1 MNFVTEIAPE
11 AGTRHDEIR
20 ELVSQASG
28 VIAHYWP
35 MSMFVHHNPLHNI
48 ESMHFEDA
56 VRMGRR
62 FVGGNGYLPNEVF
75 REYVKSGRIQPEH
88 IDAAL
93 RPNAEDQNVTLG
105 QRTVSHFEV
114 LRAHLLSGCTPPAD
128 ETLEAFVA
136 RSPNTDSLRK
146 LADRLAPVLP
156 EPDPDES
163 PLARDLTLTEWCD
176 RTLHTHLVD
185 PINREVIKWCEAF
198 LDEGHAVWE
207 MPARERGF
215 YHAWKSLAALEWSPC
230 GITNSSRKIA
240 QLPESPEE
248 ALLEHLDVLGIPE
261 ELRQDYLSLQLTGLC
276 GWASFINWRGELS
289 EGHEWQETYP
299 VDLTQYLAV
308 RVWYE
313 RELVKQACESE
324 LGIEG
329 TYPRIASW
337 IERENNAASA
347 EERARAAQLSTA
359 VRLHD
364 LAGGLEIAATSLT
377 DVAPEQLRTLI
388 DWINAFPISEHGP
401 VWLKAFEAGYH
412 EDVLGKIRAS
422 AKNSAQSGDTKTRP
436 DAQAMFCIDVRSEP
450 FRRSIESV
458 GNYETIGFAG
468 FFTVFISHQA
478 FGDHHF
484 TEQYPA
490 IGKRQHTTCDVVRE
504 NQEIELARHEV
515 GKDFFH
521 TTHELLHDLKAHVL
535 TPYITVESLGWIF
548 AVPLFGRTLF
558 PTLFRRGREK
568 TSEKVAPPVSTNV
581 TFDEM
586 EGDDGVKLGLSLDE
600 QVAMLDTALR
610 SIGLTDNF
618 ARLVLACGHGSS
630 SDNNPYEAALN
641 CGACGGNAGT
651 PNARV
656 FASIANKAEV
666 RQQLAER
673 GIVIPEDTHFVAGLH
688 DTTTDGVTFFD
699 EEDIPST
706 HQSDMERLTKDLREA
721 AIRTNKER
729 CARLPLIANNPSATT
744 VQREI
749 DRRAGDWSEVRPEWG
764 LSGNA
769 AFIIGRRGLT
779 QDINLEGRSFLNNY
793 DYREDPTGALLQGIL
808 GAPCVVGQWIN
819 SEHYFSATDPE
830 VYGAGSKIYH
840 NVVGRIGIMAG
851 PQSDLRTGL
860 ARQSV
865 MKSTM
870 PYHEPL
876 RLLVVAEAPRERL
889 IKALE
894 NLPHVQA
901 LFDNQWIHLVAVDP
915 EEENPLYRYEPGL
928 KWASLSEQ

>member
-1 MNFVTEIAPE
+1 MSVATENASE
-11 AGTRHDEIR
+11 AGTRHSEIR

-48 ESMHFEDA
+48 ESMHFEKA
-56 VRMGRR
+56 VRLGRR
-62 FVGGNGYLPNEVF
+62 FVGGNGYLPNETF
-75 REYVKSGRIQPEH
+75 REYVKSGRIRPDH
-88 IDAAL
+88 INAAL
-93 RPNAEDQNVTLG
+93 RPKAEDQSVTLG
-105 QRTVSHFEV
+105 QRTVSHFDV
-114 LRAHLLSGCTPPAD
+114 LRAHLLSGITPPAE
-128 ETLEAFVA
+128 ETLQAFVD
-136 RSPNTDSLRK
+136 RSPDRDSLRK
-146 LADRLAPVLP
+146 LADHLAPVLSAP
-156 EPDPDES
+156 EPDES
-163 PLARDLTLTEWCD
+163 QLGRDLTLSEWCD
-176 RTLHTHLVD
+176 RTLHTHLTD
-185 PINREVIKWCEAF
+185 PMDREIIKWCEAF
-198 LDEGHAVWE
+198 LDEGHAVWA
-207 MPARERGF
+207 MPEREKGF
-215 YHAWKSLAALEWSPC
+215 YHTWKSLAAREWSPC
-230 GITNSSRKIA
+230 GINNSSRKIQ

-261 ELRQDYLSLQLTGLC
+261 EMRQDYLSLQLTGLT

-289 EGHEWQETYP
+289 EGYEWQETYP
-299 VDLTQYLAV
+299 IDLTQYLAV

-337 IERENNAASA
+337 IERERNAANG
-347 EERARAAQLSTA
+347 EERARCAQISAA

-364 LAGGLEIAATSLT
+364 LAGALEIEPGALA
-377 DVAPEQLRTLI
+377 DAPPEQLQTLL
-388 DWINAFPISEHGP
+388 DWLNAFPLTEHGP

-412 EDVLGKIRAS
+412 EDVLGQIGAS
-422 AKNSAQSGDTKTRP
+422 AKKAAEAGDKKERP

-468 FFTVFISHQA
+468 FFTVFIRHQA
-478 FGDHHF
+478 LDDHHF

-490 IGKRQHTTCDVVRE
+490 IGKAQHNTCDVVRD
-504 NQEIELARHEV
+504 NQEKELARHQA
-515 GKDFFH
+515 GKNFFH

-548 AVPLFGRTLF
+548 GVPLFGRTLF
-558 PTLFRRGREK
+558 PGFFRRWREK
-568 TSEKVAPPVSTNV
+568 VSEKVAPPVGTKV
-581 TFDEM
+581 TFDET
-586 EGDDGVKLGLSLDE
+586 EGDGGVKFGLKLDE
-600 QVAMLDTALR
+600 QVSMLETALR

-618 ARLVLACGHGSS
+618 ARLVAACGHGSS

-656 FASIANKAEV
+656 FASIANKPEV
-666 RQQLAER
+666 RKELAER
-673 GIVIPEDTHFVAGLH
+673 GIVIPDDTHFIAGLH
-688 DTTTDGVTFFD
+688 DTTTDGVTFYD
-699 EEDIPST
+699 LEDLPAT
-706 HQSDMERLTKDLREA
+706 HQSDLERFRKDLREA

-729 CARLPLIANNPSATT
+729 CNRLPLIGNNPSATT
-744 VQREI
+744 VQKEI

-769 AFIIGRRGLT
+769 AFIIGRRSLT
-779 QDINLEGRSFLNNY
+779 KDINLEGRSFLNNY

-808 GAPCVVGQWIN
+808 GAPTVVGQWIN

-865 MKSTM
+865 MRSTM

-889 IKALE
+889 IQALK

-901 LFDNQWIHLVAVDP
+901 LFDNEWIHLVAVDP
-915 EEENPLYRYEPGL
+915 EEDNPLYRYEPGL
-928 KWASLSEQ
+928 KWASLP

>member
-1 MNFVTEIAPE
+1 MNVVTENASE
-11 AGTRHDEIR
+11 AGTRHSEVR
-20 ELVSQASG
+20 ELVSQASK

-48 ESMHFEDA
+48 ESMHFEEA
-56 VRMGRR
+56 VRLGRR

-75 REYVKSGRIQPEH
+75 REYVRSGRIQPDH

-93 RPNAEDQNVTLG
+93 RAKTDDQTVTLG
-105 QRTVSHFEV
+105 QKTVSHFDV
-114 LRAHLLSGCTPPAD
+114 LKAHLLSGRTPPAA
-128 ETLEAFVA
+128 ETLQAFID
-136 RSPNTDSLRK
+136 RSPNADSLRK
-146 LADRLAPVLP
+146 LADHLAPVLP
-156 EPDPDES
+156 EREPNES
-163 PLARDLTLTEWCD
+163 PLGRDVTLADWCD
-176 RTLHTHLVD
+176 RTLHTHLTESL
-185 PINREVIKWCEAF
+185 NREVIKWCEAF
-198 LDEGHAVWE
+198 LDEGHAFWA
-207 MPARERGF
+207 MPEREKGF
-215 YHAWKSLAALEWSPC
+215 YHMWKSLAALEWSPC
-230 GITNSSRKIA
+230 GINNSSRKIE

-261 ELRQDYLSLQLTGLC
+261 EMRQDYLSLQLTGLC

-299 VDLTQYLAV
+299 IDLTQYLAV

-337 IERENNAASA
+337 IERKQHAANV
-347 EERARAAQLSTA
+347 EGLARSAQLSAA

-364 LAGGLEIAATSLT
+364 LASALEIAPAGLT
-377 DVAPEQLRTLI
+377 DVPPEQLRTLL
-388 DWINAFPISEHGP
+388 DWINAFPLSEHGP

-412 EDVLGKIRAS
+412 EAVLGKIRTS
-422 AKNSAQSGDTKTRP
+422 AKNSAQSGYTKARP

-450 FRRSIESV
+450 FRRSIEAV

-468 FFTVFISHQA
+468 FFTVFIRHQA
-478 FGDHHF
+478 LDHYHF

-490 IGKRQHTTCDVVRE
+490 IGKAQHTTIDVVRE
-504 NQEIELARHEV
+504 NQENELVRHKA
-515 GKDFFH
+515 GNDLFH
-521 TTHELLHDLKAHVL
+521 TAHELLHDLKGHVL
-535 TPYITVESLGWIF
+535 TPYITVEALGWLYG
-548 AVPLFGRTLF
+548 VQLFGRTLF
-558 PTLFRRGREK
+558 PKHYRRWREK
-568 TSEKVAPPVSTNV
+568 ISEKVAPPVGTKV
-581 TFDEM
+581 TFDET
-586 EGDDGVKLGLSLDE
+586 EGAGGVKLGLSLDA
-600 QVAMLDTALR
+600 QVSMLETALR

-656 FASIANKAEV
+656 FASIANKPEV
-666 RQQLAER
+666 RSQLAER
-673 GIVIPEDTHFVAGLH
+673 GIVIPEDTHFLAGLH
-688 DTTTDGVTFFD
+688 DTTTDGVTFYD
-699 EEDIPST
+699 QEDIPST
-706 HQSDMERLTKDLREA
+706 HESDMERFKANLREA

-729 CARLPLIANNPSATT
+729 CARLPLIGKNPSAST
-744 VQREI
+744 VQKEI

-769 AFIIGRRGLT
+769 SFIIGRRSLT
-779 QDINLEGRSFLNNY
+779 QDIDLEGRAFLNNY

-901 LFDNQWIHLVAVDP
+901 LFDNEWIHLVAVDP

-928 KWASLSEQ
+928 KWANLS

>member
-1 MNFVTEIAPE
+1 MNVVTENASE
-11 AGTRHDEIR
+11 AVTRHAEIR
-20 ELVSQASG
+20 ELVLQASG

-62 FVGGNGYLPNEVF
+62 FVGGNGYLPNQVF

-88 IDAAL
+88 IDAAI
-93 RPNAEDQNVTLG
+93 RPKAEDQNVTLG
-105 QRTVSHFEV
+105 QRTVSHFDV
-114 LRAHLLSGCTPPAD
+114 LRAHLLSGSTPSAE
-128 ETLEAFVA
+128 ETLDAFID
-136 RSPNTDSLRK
+136 RSPDRDSLRK
-146 LADRLAPVLP
+146 LADHLASVLP
-156 EPDPDES
+156 KPEPEAS
-163 PLARDLTLTEWCD
+163 PLARDWTLAEWCD
-176 RTLHTHLVD
+176 RSLLTHLTD

-198 LDEGHAVWE
+198 LDEGHAVWA
-207 MPARERGF
+207 MPEREKGF

-230 GITNSSRKIA
+230 EINNSSRKIA

-261 ELRQDYLSLQLTGLC
+261 EMRQDYLSLQLTGLT

-289 EGHEWQETYP
+289 EGHEWQEAYP

-313 RELVKQACESE
+313 RELVKQACECE

-329 TYPRIASW
+329 NYPRIAAW
-337 IERENNAASA
+337 IEREQNAANA
-347 EERARAAQLSTA
+347 EERPRAAQLSAA

-364 LAGGLEIAATSLT
+364 LAGALEIAPTSLT
-377 DVAPEQLRTLI
+377 DVAPEQLRTLL
-388 DWINAFPISEHGP
+388 DWLNAFPVTEHGP

-412 EDVLGKIRAS
+412 EEVLGKIRET
-422 AKNSAQSGDTKTRP
+422 AKNSAKSDDAKTRP

-468 FFTVFISHQA
+468 FFTVFIRHQA
-478 FGDHHF
+478 LDDHHF

-504 NQEIELARHEV
+504 NQEKELARHQA
-515 GKDFFH
+515 GKDFLH

-548 AVPLFGRTLF
+548 GVPLFGRTLF
-558 PTLFRRGREK
+558 PTLFRKGREK
-568 TSEKVAPPVSTNV
+568 TSKKVAPPVGTKV
-581 TFDEM
+581 TCDEM
-586 EGDDGVKLGLSLDE
+586 ETDDGLELGLKLDE

-656 FASIANKAEV
+656 FASIGNKPDV
-666 RQQLAER
+666 RKQLAER
-673 GIVIPEDTHFVAGLH
+673 GIVIPDDTHFVAGLH
-688 DTTTDGVTFFD
+688 DTTTDGVTFYD
-699 EEDIPST
+699 LEDLPAT
-706 HQSDMERLTKDLREA
+706 HQSDLERFKADLREA

-729 CARLPLIANNPSATT
+729 CNRLPLIGKNPSATT
-744 VQREI
+744 VQKEI

-764 LSGNA
+764 LSSNA
-769 AFIIGRRGLT
+769 AFIIGRRSLT
-779 QDINLEGRSFLNNY
+779 QGIDLEGRSFLNNY
-793 DYREDPTGALLQGIL
+793 DYREDPTGELLQGIL
-808 GAPCVVGQWIN
+808 AAPTVVGQWIN

-894 NLPHVQA
+894 NLPNVQA
-901 LFDNQWIHLVAVDP
+901 LFDNEWIHLVAVDP
-915 EEENPLYRYEPGL
+915 EEDDPLYRYEPGL
-928 KWASLSEQ
+928 KWARLS

>member
-1 MNFVTEIAPE
+1 MNVVTESTSE
-11 AGTRHDEIR
+11 LSTRHGQIR
-20 ELVSQASG
+20 ELVSRASG

-48 ESMHFEDA
+48 ESLHFEEA
-56 VRMGRR
+56 VRIGRR
-62 FVGGNGYLPNEVF
+62 FVGGNGYLPNETY

-93 RPNAEDQNVTLG
+93 EVNAEDQGVSLG
-105 QRTVSHFEV
+105 ERTIHHIDL
-114 LRAHLLSGCTPPAD
+114 LRAHLLFGNTPPAVD
-128 ETLEAFVA
+128 TLSAFVE
-136 RSPNTDSLRK
+136 RSPDAGTIVK
-146 LADRLAPVLP
+146 LADHLASVVQTPNTIGP
-156 EPDPDES
+156 S
-163 PLARDLTLTEWCD
+163 PGNDLSLAAWCDQTLQTDLTD
-176 RTLHTHLVD
+176 V
-185 PINREVIKWCEAF
+185 INREMIKWCEAF
-198 LDEGHAVWE
+198 LDEGHAVWD
-207 MPARERGF
+207 MPGRETGL

-230 GITNSSRKIA
+230 GIPSSGRKID
-240 QLPESPEE
+240 QLPDSPED
-248 ALLEHLDVLGIPE
+248 ALLEHLDVLGIPD
-261 ELRQDYLSLQLTGLC
+261 ELRQDYLSVQLTELC

-289 EGHEWQETYP
+289 EGYAWQEACP

-313 RELVKQACESE
+313 RELVKQACACE

-329 TYPRIASW
+329 TYERIVSW
-337 IERENNAASA
+337 LENERNAADVESH
-347 EERARAAQLSTA
+347 ARSAQLSAAIRLRELA
-359 VRLHD
+359 VALD
-364 LAGGLEIAATSLT
+364 IDPDSLADASTETLGTLLDWLE
-377 DVAPEQLRTLI
+377 
-388 DWINAFPISEHGP
+388 AFPLTEHGP
-401 VWLKAFEAGYH
+401 TWLRALEAGYH
-412 EDVLGKIRAS
+412 QDVLSQIGAS
-422 AKNSAQSGDTKTRP
+422 ARTTAQADETSGRP

-450 FRRSIESV
+450 FRRSIEAV

-468 FFTVFISHQA
+468 FFTVFIRHQA
-478 FGDHHF
+478 LGDHHF

-490 IGKRQHTTCDVVRE
+490 IGKAQHTTTDVVRD
-504 NQEIELARHEV
+504 NQHKELARHQA

-535 TPYITVESLGWIF
+535 TPYVTVESVGWLF
-548 AVPLFGRTLF
+548 GVPLFGRTLF
-558 PTLFRRGREK
+558 PTLFRKGREA
-568 TSEKVAPPVSTNV
+568 TAQLVAPPVATHV
-581 TFDEM
+581 TFDEAP
-586 EGDDGVKLGLSLDE
+586 GDDGVQLGLTLDE
-600 QVAMLDTALR
+600 QVAMLETALR

-618 ARLVLACGHGSS
+618 ARLILACGHGSS

-656 FASIANKAEV
+656 FAAIANKPEV
-666 RQQLAER
+666 RAQLSER
-673 GIVIPEDTHFVAGLH
+673 GIVIPEDTHFLAGLH
-688 DTTTDGVTFFD
+688 DTTTDGVTFYD
-699 EEDIPST
+699 QEDIPST
-706 HQSDMERLTKDLREA
+706 HQDDMARFTKNLREA
-721 AIRTNKER
+721 AIRTNRER
-729 CARLPLIANNPSATT
+729 CGKLPLIADNPSDAT
-744 VQREI
+744 VQKEI

-769 AFIIGRRGLT
+769 AFIIGRRSLT
-779 QDINLEGRSFLNNY
+779 QDINLEGRAFLNNY

-876 RLLVVAEAPRERL
+876 RLLVVAEAPRDRL
-889 IKALE
+889 TQALE
-894 NLPHVQA
+894 NLPHVQS
-901 LFDNQWIHLVAVDP
+901 LFDNEWIHLVAVDP
-915 EEENPLYRYEPGL
+915 DEEHPLFRYEPGL
-928 KWASLSEQ
+928 QWTPIA